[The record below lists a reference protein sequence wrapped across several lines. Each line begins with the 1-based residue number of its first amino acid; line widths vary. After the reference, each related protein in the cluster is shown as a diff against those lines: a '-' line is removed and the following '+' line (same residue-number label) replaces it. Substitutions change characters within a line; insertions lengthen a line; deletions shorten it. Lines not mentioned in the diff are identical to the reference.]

1 MCVYMHIQRHDKK
14 CVYVHNFAEDYKIIN
29 QIHYSSCFWGM
40 KDKWDTGGKIQFL
53 NIINNKLILM
63 FFIC

>member
-1 MCVYMHIQRHDKK
+1 MYI
-14 CVYVHNFAEDYKIIN
+14 HNFIVDRKTIN
-29 QIHYSSCFWGM
+29 QIHYSNCFWSR

-53 NIINNKLILM
+53 NIINNKVILT